1 MKKFKHL
8 PHSLQIYL
16 WVPSFLWSYFIKPL
30 DPQNGHCSMSKEFIN
45 SISKID
51 DVACLASY
59 QSWTVFSTSNC
70 PSDFS
75 GSSDQVNKR
84 KDGYFLRSFRIHL
97 CLAVRSFTRWIIRTA
112 KFLLMI
118 IHLMK
123 LFKSLPFYKR
133 SNYSTACNNLS
144 LTTHLQKRS

>member
-59 QSWTVFSTSNC
+59 HSWTVFSTSNC

-75 GSSDQVNKR
+75 GSSDQINKR

-118 IHLMK
+118 IHRMK